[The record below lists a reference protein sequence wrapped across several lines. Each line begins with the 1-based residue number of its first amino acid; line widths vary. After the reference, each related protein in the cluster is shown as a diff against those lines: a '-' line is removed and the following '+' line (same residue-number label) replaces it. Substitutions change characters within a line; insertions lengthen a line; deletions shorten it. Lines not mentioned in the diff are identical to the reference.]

1 MCRLTKIIM
10 KARSYFRAKQWELGQ
25 LHETEDDLQT
35 LLTLLFC
42 GEAQAKI
49 LNKH

>member
-25 LHETEDDLQT
+25 LQVSDDELPSLLQ
-35 LLTLLFC
+35 
-42 GEAQAKI
+42 AIVKI
-49 LNKH
+49 QENLEI